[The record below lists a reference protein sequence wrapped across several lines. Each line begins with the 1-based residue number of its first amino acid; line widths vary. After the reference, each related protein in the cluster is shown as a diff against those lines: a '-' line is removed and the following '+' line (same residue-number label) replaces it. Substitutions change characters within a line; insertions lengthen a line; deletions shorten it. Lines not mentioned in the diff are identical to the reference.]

1 MSPGLFA
8 SPGQLLRKLRKIPQG
23 AAFFVRKSE
32 VRGLARRL
40 PAINLHTTGAAM
52 VATEAEFDHA
62 KDKLKTLKKDPG
74 NEVKL
79 QIYALFKQATQGP
92 CNSPKPSMLD
102 FVNKAKWEAWNS
114 LRKMSKEEARQKYVD
129 FIESLVSTEVLTQ
142 SNASAIE
149 DRKASFQT
157 LNITTE
163 NNITTIML
171 NRPAKKNAI
180 SITMYEEIMKALEQ
194 AAKDDSTL
202 TVMTGSGDYY
212 CSGND
217 LSNFTDIGPE
227 GMEQKSKN
235 SAALLKRYVSHY
247 IDFPKPLIGVING
260 PAVGI
265 AVTVLGLFD
274 IVYATDKA
282 TFHTPFSQL
291 AQSPEGCSSYTFP
304 KMMGTAK
311 ANEILLFNKKLTAA
325 QACELGLVTEVFPN
339 STFQKEVWKRLH
351 TYAKLPKNSLAFS
364 KRLIRG
370 VEKETLH
377 AVNAQECDRLV
388 ERWLS
393 EECMK
398 AIMSFFEK
406 KAKL

>member
-1 MSPGLFA
+1 MSAGLFA
-8 SPGQLLRKLRKIPQG
+8 SLGRWQLLNTLRLI
-23 AAFFVRKSE
+23 
-32 VRGLARRL
+32 RGL
-40 PAINLHTTGAAM
+40 PTINLHTTGVAM
-52 VATEAEFDHA
+52 IATEAEFERA
-62 KDKLKTLKKDPG
+62 KDKLKTLQRDPG

-79 QIYALFKQATQGP
+79 QIYALFKQATQGA
-92 CNSPKPSMLD
+92 CDSPKPSMLD

-114 LRKMSKEEARQKYVD
+114 LGKTSKEEARQKYVD
-129 FIESLVSTEVLTQ
+129 LIESLVSAEVLTQ
-142 SNASAIE
+142 NKTTATE
-149 DRKASFQT
+149 DLTASFQT
-157 LNITTE
+157 LKVTTE

-171 NRPAKKNAI
+171 NRPERKNAI
-180 SITMYEEIMKALEQ
+180 SITMYEEIMKALKQ
-194 AAKDDSTL
+194 AANDDSTL

-217 LSNFTDIGPE
+217 LSNFTNIGPE
-227 GMEQKSKN
+227 DLEPKSKK
-235 SAALLKRYVSHY
+235 STALLRMYVSHY
-247 IDFPKPLIGVING
+247 IDFPKPLIAVING
-260 PAVGI
+260 PAIGV

-304 KMMGTAK
+304 KMMGTTK
-311 ANEILLFNKKLTAA
+311 ANEILLFNKKLTAT
-325 QACELGLVTEVFPN
+325 QACELGLVTEVFPD

-351 TYAKLPKNSLAFS
+351 TYAKLPKNSLVFS
-364 KRLIRG
+364 KQLIRG
-370 VEKETLH
+370 VEKDILH
-377 AVNAQECDRLV
+377 SVNAQECERLS

-398 AIMSFFEK
+398 AIMNFFEK

>member
-1 MSPGLFA
+1 M
-8 SPGQLLRKLRKIPQG
+8 
-23 AAFFVRKSE
+23 
-32 VRGLARRL
+32 
-40 PAINLHTTGAAM
+40 T
-52 VATEAEFDHA
+52 ATEAEFDKA
-62 KDKLKTLKKDPG
+62 KDKLKTLKNDPG

-102 FVNKAKWEAWNS
+102 FINKAKWEAWNS
-114 LRKMSKEEARQKYVD
+114 LGKTPKEEARQKYVD
-129 FIESLVSTEVLTQ
+129 LIGTLVSAEVPTH
-142 SNASAIE
+142 SEATATGDVKS
-149 DRKASFQT
+149 SFQT
-157 LNITTE
+157 LNVTTE
-163 NNITTIML
+163 NNITTILL

-180 SITMYEEIMKALEQ
+180 SVTMYEEIMEALEQ

-217 LSNFTDIGPE
+217 LTNFTNIGPE

-235 SAALLKRYVSHY
+235 SGALLKKYVSHY

-260 PAVGI
+260 PAVGV

-274 IVYATDKA
+274 VVYATDKA
-282 TFHTPFSQL
+282 TFHAPFSEL
-291 AQSPEGCSSYTFP
+291 GQSPEGCSSYTFP
-304 KMMGTAK
+304 KMMGIAK

-325 QACELGLVTEVFPN
+325 QACDLGLVTEVFPD

-351 TYAKLPKNSLAFS
+351 AYAKLPKNSLAFS
-364 KRLIRG
+364 KQLIRG
-370 VEKETLH
+370 VEKEKLH
-377 AVNAQECDRLV
+377 AVNAQECERLV

-393 EECMK
+393 EECMN
-398 AIMSFFEK
+398 AIMGFFQK
-406 KAKL
+406 KSKL

>member
-1 MSPGLFA
+1 MTF
-8 SPGQLLRKLRKIPQG
+8 QR
-23 AAFFVRKSE
+23 
-32 VRGLARRL
+32 LAQSL
-40 PAINLHTTGAAM
+40 PAINLNVTGAAM
-52 VATEAEFDHA
+52 VATEAEFDNA
-62 KDKLKTLKKDPG
+62 KDKVKTLKNDPG

-79 QIYALFKQATQGP
+79 KMYALFKQATQGP
-92 CNSPKPSMLD
+92 CSSPKPSMLD

-114 LRKMSKEEARQKYVD
+114 LGKTSKEEARQKYVD
-129 FIESLVSTEVLTQ
+129 LVQTLDSTEVPQ
-142 SNASAIE
+142 Q
-149 DRKASFQT
+149 RKATATEDVKSSFQT
-157 LNITTE
+157 LIVTTE

-180 SITMYEEIMKALEQ
+180 SFTMYEEIMKALEQ
-194 AAKDDSTL
+194 AAKDDSAL
-202 TVMTGSGDYY
+202 TVFTGKGDHY

-235 SAALLKRYVSHY
+235 SGGLLKRYISHY

-260 PAVGI
+260 PAVGV

-274 IVYATDKA
+274 IVYSTDKA

-291 AQSPEGCSSYTFP
+291 GQSPEGCSSYTFP
-304 KMMGTAK
+304 KIMGTAK
-311 ANEILLFNKKLTAA
+311 ANEVLLFNKILTAA
-325 QACELGLVTEVFPN
+325 QACELGLVTEVFPD

-351 TYAKLPKNSLAFS
+351 IYAKLPKNSLALS
-364 KRLIRG
+364 KQLIRG

-377 AVNAQECDRLV
+377 AVNAQECERLV

-393 EECMK
+393 EDCMS
-398 AIMSFFEK
+398 AIMNFFEK
-406 KAKL
+406 KSKL

>member
-1 MSPGLFA
+1 
-8 SPGQLLRKLRKIPQG
+8 
-23 AAFFVRKSE
+23 
-32 VRGLARRL
+32 
-40 PAINLHTTGAAM
+40 M

-92 CNSPKPSMLD
+92 CNSSKPSMLD

-114 LRKMSKEEARQKYVD
+114 LGKTSTEEARQKYVD
-129 FIESLVSTEVLTQ
+129 LIESLVSAEVLTE
-142 SNASAIE
+142 SKTTVTE
-149 DRKASFQT
+149 DLTASFQT
-157 LNITTE
+157 LKVTTE
-163 NNITTIML
+163 NNITTVML
-171 NRPAKKNAI
+171 NRPTRKNAI
-180 SITMYEEIMKALEQ
+180 SITMYEEIMKALKQ
-194 AAKDDSTL
+194 AANDDSTL

-217 LSNFTDIGPE
+217 LSNFTNIRPE
-227 GMEQKSKN
+227 GMEQTSKD

-260 PAVGI
+260 PAVGV
-265 AVTVLGLFD
+265 AVTILGLFD
-274 IVYATDKA
+274 IVYATDGA
-282 TFHTPFSQL
+282 TFHTPFSL
-291 AQSPEGCSSYTFP
+291 LGQSPEGCSSYTFP

-311 ANEILLFNKKLTAA
+311 ANEILLFNKKLTAT
-325 QACELGLVTEVFPN
+325 QACELGLVTEVFPD

-351 TYAKLPKNSLAFS
+351 AYAKLPKNSLVFS
-364 KRLIRG
+364 KQLIRG

-377 AVNAQECDRLV
+377 SINAQECERLK

-398 AIMSFFEK
+398 AIMNFFEK

>member
-1 MSPGLFA
+1 MRPRLCARAREREERAGETVRRDRPSWVTSRLARVGYV
-8 SPGQLLRKLRKIPQG
+8 KIPQG

-79 QIYALFKQATQGP
+79 QIYALFKQ
-92 CNSPKPSMLD
+92 
-102 FVNKAKWEAWNS
+102 
-114 LRKMSKEEARQKYVD
+114 EEARQKYVD